1 MRSKWA
7 SCSTAGTITLSDDLL
22 REDPAFQEIVIV
34 HELLHL
40 LVPNH
45 GRVFKA
51 LMRAYVPNWE
61 TVVTGRVSRNCG
73 FAQRAE

>member
-7 SCSTAGTITLSDDLL
+7 SCSSNGRLSFNTDLL
-22 REDPAFQEIVIV
+22 REPASFRAEVIV

-40 LVPNH
+40 KIPNH

-51 LMRAYVPNWE
+51 LLRAHLADAPQDREVGI
-61 TVVTGRVSRNCG
+61 GRNRKHG
-73 FAQRAE
+73 E